1 MTSRIAVLLVALGSV
16 GVAGQ
21 AKWTPMRTPDGQPD
35 IQGIWVAFDSTP
47 FEAPGAPT
55 VVGGNPNVNP
65 PAHWTDHDSPMA
77 PRRASM
83 VVDPPRWPR
92 ATATG
97 IVQ

>member
-21 AKWTPMRTPDGQPD
+21 AKWTPTRTPDGQPD

-55 VVGGNPNVNP
+55 VAGGNPNVNP
-65 PAHWTDHDSPMA
+65 PAHWTHDSPMA
-77 PRRASM
+77 PRRALM